1 LKVYSVHHRQEAS
14 GSLSGLAEDVILVK
28 EGFSWPGFLVPL
40 VWLVYKR
47 MWIVLAFYIAATAGL
62 TLLGQS
68 AVAPE
73 SAIFVGSIALNLI
86 LGLEGNDLYRW
97 TLARRRYR
105 EQSVVVGSDLVT
117 AEQRYFEAMVDA
129 IGRRRAEADVHGGL
143 AE

>member
-1 LKVYSVHHRQEAS
+1 
-14 GSLSGLAEDVILVK
+14 
-28 EGFSWPGFLVPL
+28 
-40 VWLVYKR
+40 